1 MGDYFWAYLLL
12 LQSLAKT
19 TGCIGYMKNSATFA
33 HCTGFQ
39 EGMSTPGKVILIYVV
54 KKVGKGAW
62 ELKPQIGVILSGWS
76 LKIQED
82 AFGAQLGVAWAH

>member
-1 MGDYFWAYLLL
+1 
-12 LQSLAKT
+12 
-19 TGCIGYMKNSATFA
+19 MKNSATFA

-62 ELKPQIGVILSGWS
+62 ELKPQIGVILSG
-76 LKIQED
+76 
-82 AFGAQLGVAWAH
+82 

>member
-19 TGCIGYMKNSATFA
+19 TGCIGYMKNSPTFA
-33 HCTGFQ
+33 HWTGFQ
-39 EGMSTPGKVILIYVV
+39 EGMTTPGKVILIHVV
-54 KKVGKGAW
+54 QKVGKGAW
-62 ELKPQIGVILSGWS
+62 ELQSRIGVILSGWS

-82 AFGAQLGVAWAH
+82 ALGAQLGDA